1 MAVGEHDAAQALA
14 DDLRAAGFGGLLSPS
29 AALPWATNLTLFG
42 QRYEKV
48 LLTGFHDWRNPNPR
62 LRLPCHLAAEC
73 GPPVELVTR
82 TCFAGMRHDAYREFL
97 RASGSPEPG
106 GTP

>member
-48 LLTGFHDWRNPNPR
+48 LLTGFHDWRNPTLGCASPATS
-62 LRLPCHLAAEC
+62 PPSAAR
-73 GPPVELVTR
+73 PW
-82 TCFAGMRHDAYREFL
+82 
-97 RASGSPEPG
+97 SW
-106 GTP
+106 